1 VEWISGRDSKEMTVH
16 KGREEIMQTNQSATR
31 SAGQND
37 EQAIRELVDKWLA
50 ASETGDLKTMLNLLA
65 EDVIFMVPGKEPFG
79 KEAFAQ
85 NYEQMKDTRLET
97 ASDIQEIQIL
107 GDWAWMR
114 NYLRVTFTPAGD
126 NPTTH
131 SGHVLT
137 ILRKNAAGEW
147 VIARDANLLMPENS
161 GGR

>member
-1 VEWISGRDSKEMTVH
+1 
-16 KGREEIMQTNQSATR
+16 MQTKQSAIG

-37 EQAIRELVDKWLA
+37 EQAIRELVDKWLR

-79 KEAFAQ
+79 KEVFAQ
-85 NYEQMKDTRLET
+85 NYEQMKDTRMKT
-97 ASDIQEIQIL
+97 ASDIQEMQIL

-114 NYLRVTFTPAGD
+114 NFLRVTFTPAGG
-126 NPTTH
+126 NPTIH

-137 ILRKNAAGEW
+137 ILRKNAARDW
-147 VIARDANLLMPENS
+147 VIARDANLLMPENN
-161 GGR
+161 GAR